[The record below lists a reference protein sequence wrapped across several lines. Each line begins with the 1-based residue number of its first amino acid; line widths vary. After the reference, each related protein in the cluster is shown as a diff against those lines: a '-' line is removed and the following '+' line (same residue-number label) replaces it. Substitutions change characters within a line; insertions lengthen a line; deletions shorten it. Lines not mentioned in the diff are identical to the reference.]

1 MTVDFR
7 GTIQKLGLQEIQSL
21 TDPAVLEIIHAFD
34 SAPNKRSLS
43 KTLTEIY
50 QPSDFLNHPTKRV
63 VIIEHLEK
71 NDAEDLAKLANINYK
86 KDSPWDS
93 LSRCRFTS
101 AQQKKAL
108 YDFFEVSDFIE
119 ADNAGAKK
127 EYISKQVITSGY
139 PLFVHQE
146 KAALSI
152 KNTLLQ
158 NKRVLLHMPTG
169 AGKTRTSMNIIC
181 DYLRSSIE
189 QRQSKLV
196 IWLADTEELCDQASE
211 EFAKAWGF
219 LGSGDVC
226 HQRFYGNYD
235 LALSEIGSG
244 FLVAG
249 LAKLNSRFDR
259 DQQGMIS
266 IARNCSLVVF
276 DEAHKIL
283 ANTYQHAV
291 ELFQE
296 AGTAKLIGL
305 SATPGRATLD
315 EEENQKFA
323 AFFDRKKVTLEVEGY
338 DNPVQY
344 LQDEG
349 YLANVRYHSMSYV
362 SENIKL
368 TDNEIQS
375 LTNKNDVPERILK
388 ELGKDT
394 VRNIKIL
401 TLAMEQIEKKKK
413 IILFACSV
421 AHTEAL
427 YALLKYKGIR
437 VGAVTSNTEKNQR
450 RSMIESYKKGDLD
463 ILVNFGVLT
472 TGFDAPITNVA
483 IIARP
488 TTSLTLYSQM
498 VGRAARGTRAGGSKD
513 CDIYTVVDEV
523 IPGFRN
529 ITEAFKHWDDAWE

>member
-1 MTVDFR
+1 MMTVR
-7 GTIQKLGLQEIQSL
+7 SAIQKLGLQEIQSL
-21 TDPAVLEIIHAFD
+21 TDPTILEIIYAFD
-34 SAPNKRSLS
+34 SAPNRSSLS

-50 QPSDFLNHPTKRV
+50 RPSDFLNNPAKRG

-71 NDAEDLAKLANINYK
+71 NDAEDLAKLASINYQQ
-86 KDSPWDS
+86 DRPWDS
-93 LSRCRFTS
+93 LSSCRFTS
-101 AQQKKAL
+101 SHQKKAL
-108 YDFFEVSDFIE
+108 YDFFEVSDLIE
-119 ADNAGAKK
+119 ADAIEAKK
-127 EYISKQVITSGY
+127 EYISKQTITSGY

-152 KNTLLQ
+152 KKTLLQ

-181 DYLRSSIE
+181 DYLRSSIK
-189 QRQSKLV
+189 QRQNKLV

-235 LALSEIGSG
+235 LALSEIGPG

-266 IARNCSLVVF
+266 LSRNCSLVVF

-323 AFFDRKKVTLEVEGY
+323 IFFDRKKVTLEVEGY

-349 YLANVRYHSMSYV
+349 YLANVRYHSMPYV
-362 SENIKL
+362 SKNIKL
-368 TDNEIQS
+368 TDNEVQS
-375 LTNKNDVPERILK
+375 LSNKNDVPDRVLK

-401 TLAMEQIEKKKK
+401 TLAMKLIKKKKK

-427 YALLKYKGIR
+427 YALLKYKGIK

-450 RSMIESYKKGDLD
+450 RNMIESYKKGDLD

>member
-1 MTVDFR
+1 MAVNFR
-7 GTIQKLGLQEIQSL
+7 STIEKLGLQEIQSL
-21 TDPAVLEIIHAFD
+21 TGSAVLEIIHAFD
-34 SAPNKRSLS
+34 TAPSKKSLS
-43 KTLTEIY
+43 KTLMEIY
-50 QPSDFLNHPTKRV
+50 HPSDFLSKSDKRA
-63 VIIEHLEK
+63 IIIDHLEEI
-71 NDAEDLAKLANINYK
+71 DAESLAKLVNIDYQQG
-86 KDSPWDS
+86 DPWDS
-93 LSRCRFTS
+93 LRKCKFSSPR
-101 AQQKKAL
+101 QKKVL
-108 YDFFEVSDFIE
+108 YDFFQVSDIIE
-119 ADNAGAKK
+119 PDDSEIKK
-127 EYISKQVITSGY
+127 EYISKEIITSLY
-139 PLFVHQE
+139 PLFIHQE

-152 KNTLLQ
+152 TDTLLQ

-181 DYLRSSIE
+181 DYLRSSIKR
-189 QRQSKLV
+189 RQDKIV

-219 LGSGDVC
+219 LGSSDVC
-226 HQRFYGNYD
+226 HQRLYSGYD
-235 LALSEIGSG
+235 LPLSEINSG
-244 FLVAG
+244 FLVIG
-249 LAKLNSRFDR
+249 LAKFNSRFDQ

-266 IARNCSLVVF
+266 LAQKCSLVVF

-291 ELFQE
+291 ELLQE

-315 EEENQKFA
+315 EDENQRFA
-323 AFFDRKKVTLEVEGY
+323 AFFNHQKVTLEVEGY
-338 DNPVQY
+338 ANPVQY

-349 YLANVRYHSMSYV
+349 YLAHVRYHNMPHA
-362 SENIKL
+362 SENIHL
-368 TDNEIQS
+368 TQNEVRS
-375 LTNKNDVPERILK
+375 LTNKNDVPDRVLN

-394 VRNIKIL
+394 MRNVKIL
-401 TLAMEQIEKKKK
+401 TIAMEQIEKKKK

-437 VGAVTSNTEKNQR
+437 VGSVTSSTEKNKR
-450 RSMIESYKKGDLD
+450 RDIIHSYKNGELD
-463 ILVNFGVLT
+463 ILVNYGVLT
-472 TGFDAPITNVA
+472 TGFDAPMTNVA

-498 VGRAARGTRAGGSKD
+498 VGRAARGTRAGGSRD
-513 CDIYTVVDEV
+513 CDIYTVVDEL
-523 IPGFRN
+523 IPGFSN